1 MRLHFVWIG
10 KTKER
15 HCAALV
21 ADYLKRLT
29 RFAHCDVSELK
40 EPSGSSEERRVI
52 AWEGEKILAAVERD
66 DFAVLLD
73 EQGRQF
79 SSPALAEFIGA
90 RQQASVKRLAFI
102 IGGFAG
108 VSAEVKQRA
117 NLIWSLS
124 PLTLPHDLARVVL
137 TEQLYRAYTLLAG
150 LPYHKF

>member
-10 KTKER
+10 KTKEQ

-29 RFAHCDVSELK
+29 RFVPCDVSELK
-40 EPSGSSEERRVI
+40 EPSGSGDDRRVVPR
-52 AWEGEKILAAVERD
+52 EGEKILTAVGRD
-66 DFAVLLD
+66 DYVVLLD

-79 SSPALAEFIGA
+79 SSPALAEFMGA

-117 NLIWSLS
+117 NLLWSLS
-124 PLTLPHDLARVVL
+124 SLTLPHDLARVVL

>member
-10 KTKER
+10 KTKEQ

-29 RFAHCDVSELK
+29 RFAPCDVSELK
-40 EPSGSSEERRVI
+40 EPSGSGDKRRVVT
-52 AWEGEKILAAVERD
+52 WEGEKILTAVERD
-66 DFAVLLD
+66 DYVVLLD

-117 NLIWSLS
+117 SLIWSLS

>member
-21 ADYLKRLT
+21 ADYLARLA
-29 RFAHCDVSELK
+29 RFTTCEVSELK
-40 EPSGSSEERRVI
+40 EPSGSSDEQRVI
-52 AWEGEKILAAVERD
+52 ALEGEKILTAVGRD
-66 DFAVLLD
+66 DFVVLLA

-79 SSPALAEFIGA
+79 SSPALAEFVGA
-90 RQQASVKRLAFI
+90 RQQAGVKRLAFI

-108 VSAEVKQRA
+108 VGVQVKRRA
-117 NLIWSLS
+117 NLHWSLS
-124 PLTLPHDLARVVL
+124 PLTLPHEIARVVL

>member
-21 ADYLKRLT
+21 ADYLTRLA
-29 RFAHCDVSELK
+29 RFTPCEVSELR
-40 EPSGSSEERRVI
+40 EPSGSSVEQRVI
-52 AWEGEKILAAVERD
+52 AWEGEKILTAVERD
-66 DFAVLLD
+66 DFVVLLD

-79 SSPALAEFIGA
+79 SSPALAEFVSA

-108 VSAEVKQRA
+108 VSAEVKKRA
-117 NLIWSLS
+117 SLLWSLS
-124 PLTLPHDLARVVL
+124 P
-137 TEQLYRAYTLLAG
+137 
-150 LPYHKF
+150 

>member
-21 ADYLKRLT
+21 ADYLARLA
-29 RFAHCDVSELK
+29 RFTPSEVSELK
-40 EPSGSSEERRVI
+40 EPSSSSVEQRVI
-52 AWEGEKILAAVERD
+52 AWEGEKILTAVERD
-66 DFAVLLD
+66 DFVVLLD

-108 VSAEVKQRA
+108 VSAEVKQRV

>member
-29 RFAHCDVSELK
+29 RFTPCDVSELK
-40 EPSGSSEERRVI
+40 EPSGFGDERRAVT
-52 AWEGEKILAAVERD
+52 WEGEKILTAVARD
-66 DFAVLLD
+66 DYVVLLD

-79 SSPALAEFIGA
+79 SSPVLAEFVGA

-108 VSAEVKQRA
+108 VSAEVKQQA
-117 NLIWSLS
+117 NLLWSLS

>member
-29 RFAHCDVSELK
+29 RFAQCDVSELK